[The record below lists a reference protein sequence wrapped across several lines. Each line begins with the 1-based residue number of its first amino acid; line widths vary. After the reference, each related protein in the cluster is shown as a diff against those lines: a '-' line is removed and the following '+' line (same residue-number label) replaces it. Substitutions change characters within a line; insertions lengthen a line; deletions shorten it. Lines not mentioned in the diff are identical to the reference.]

1 MNLFLAFL
9 TGYILSLIIHSRLI
23 KRLKDTYDY
32 VTKHNY
38 TLSAAW
44 YWAGRTL

>member
-1 MNLFLAFL
+1 MNLITAFI
-9 TGYILSLIIHSRLI
+9 TGYLLSLAIHSRLI

-32 VTKHNY
+32 VTKNKY